1 MTTSTGES
9 TGHPVE
15 GFAAGRSDLTTA
27 EVERHEEVYAG
38 LADAVRGL
46 VEATIRT
53 TVPHERIREAEATVR
68 ALTRELQESQL
79 PGPFGIRYNDEG
91 RSWNWGNAAVGIGN
105 AVAPPMELLDR
116 PGGGL
121 RAELVL
127 GAAYE
132 GPPGMVHGGVTMLL
146 LDHLMGETGSDGH
159 TRITMTGTLTGRY
172 LRPTPL
178 GPVVVEG
185 WIAREEGRKVFVEAT
200 LGTPEEV
207 TVQAHGVF
215 IVPSWA

>member
-1 MTTSTGES
+1 MT
-9 TGHPVE
+9 
-15 GFAAGRSDLTTA
+15 GFAAGRSDLSTA
-27 EVERHEEVYAG
+27 EVERQEQVYGG

-46 VEATIRT
+46 VDATIRS
-53 TVPHERIREAEATVR
+53 TVPDDRIRAVEAAVR
-68 ALTRELQESQL
+68 SLTAELRESEID
-79 PGPFGIRYNDEG
+79 GPSGIRYNDEG
-91 RSWNWGNAAVGIGN
+91 RSWNWGNAAVGVRN
-105 AVAPPMELLDR
+105 ALAPPMELLER

-121 RAELVL
+121 RAELTL

-178 GPVVVEG
+178 GPIVLEG

-200 LGTPEEV
+200 LGTPDEV
-207 TVQAHGVF
+207 TVEAHGIF

>member
-1 MTTSTGES
+1 MTLSA
-9 TGHPVE
+9 GHPVQ
-15 GFAAGRSDLTTA
+15 GFAAGFSDLPTC
-27 EVERHEEVYAG
+27 EIERQEEVYAG

-46 VEATIRT
+46 VDATIRT
-53 TVPHERIREAEATVR
+53 TVPHERIRAVEASVR
-68 ALTRELQESQL
+68 ALTDELRESRLS
-79 PGPFGIRYNDEG
+79 GPFGIRYNAEG
-91 RSWNWGNAAVGIGN
+91 RSWNWGNAAVGIAN
-105 AVAPPMELLDR
+105 AIAPPMELLDR

-121 RAELVL
+121 RAELTL

-159 TRITMTGTLTGRY
+159 RRITMTGTLTGRY

-185 WIAREEGRKVFVEAT
+185 WIAREEGRKVYVEAT
-200 LGTPEEV
+200 LGTPDEV
-207 TVQAHGVF
+207 TVEAHGIFV
-215 IVPSWA
+215 VPSWAQDA

>member
-1 MTTSTGES
+1 MTLSS
-9 TGHPVE
+9 GHPVQ
-15 GFAAGRSDLTTA
+15 GFAAGLSDLTTA
-27 EVERHEEVYAG
+27 EVEQHEEVYGG

-46 VEATIRT
+46 VDATIRT
-53 TVPHERIREAEATVR
+53 TVDEERVRAVEASVR
-68 ALTRELQESQL
+68 ALTEELSTSAL
-79 PGPFGIRYNDEG
+79 PGPAGIRYNAEG
-91 RSWNWGNAAVGIGN
+91 RSWNWGNAAVGVRN
-105 AVAPPMELLDR
+105 PVAPPMELLDR

-121 RAELVL
+121 RAELTL

-178 GPVVVEG
+178 GPVVLEG

-200 LGTPEEV
+200 LGTPDEV
-207 TVQAHGVF
+207 TVEAHGVF